1 MSLSRFKA
9 GTALCAI
16 ALSVLVSGC
25 AVHNKGSSEWL
36 KVPILP
42 ASKDLKTQEGQ
53 DRLNQANQ
61 SAQKCYFTARLV
73 NPTEQ
78 SLSGFIT
85 SRDGSTRENDN
96 YLAAYKVRPYGK
108 AAVPINPLVRRS
120 VTITP
125 DRRVLRGR
133 FGGKIN
139 LPDCPTGNS
148 ADKVTSVTY
157 EWHRLRGWVFHPGGY
172 QPRR

>member
-1 MSLSRFKA
+1 MSLLRSKA
-9 GTALCAI
+9 GTALCAL

-25 AVHNKGSSEWL
+25 AVRGGDGKWRSIEG
-36 KVPILP
+36 IP
-42 ASKDLKTQEGQ
+42 AAKDVTAPGGQE
-53 DRLNQANQ
+53 RLEKDFRA
-61 SAQKCYFTARLV
+61 SRKCYFTIRLE

-85 SRDGSTRENDN
+85 SRDGSTRENDK
-96 YLAAYKVRPYGK
+96 YLAAYEVRPYGNT
-108 AAVPINPLVRRS
+108 AVPINPLIRRS

-148 ADKVTSVTY
+148 ADNVTNVTY
-157 EWHRLRGWVFHPGGY
+157 EWHRLRGWVFRPGGY